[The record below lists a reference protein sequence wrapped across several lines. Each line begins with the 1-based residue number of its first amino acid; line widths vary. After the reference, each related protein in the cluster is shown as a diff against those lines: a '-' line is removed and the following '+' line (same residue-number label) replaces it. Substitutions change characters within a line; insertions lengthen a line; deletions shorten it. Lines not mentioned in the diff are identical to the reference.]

1 MSSSF
6 ESRRRKNGK
15 IIAPVITHDNAAM
28 VITMGEEEKRVG
40 ELDEWESLFTD
51 SLPGQSGRYELEP
64 VCVYIYIYI
73 CACGG
78 RCARLATCNARPKRK
93 AYFCNWA
100 MLGCWLNYTTRDGY
114 TFLLSVPLSQHG
126 ENCLP
131 RYQCRTNEV
140 GRASLLGFRVNP
152 VARDGNVSMWKEAR
166 NYCS

>member
-15 IIAPVITHDNAAM
+15 IIAPPITHDNAAM

-73 CACGG
+73 CACGWLRVMHG
-78 RCARLATCNARPKRK
+78 RNGRHT
-93 AYFCNWA
+93 
-100 MLGCWLNYTTRDGY
+100 
-114 TFLLSVPLSQHG
+114 SVIGP
-126 ENCLP
+126 
-131 RYQCRTNEV
+131 
-140 GRASLLGFRVNP
+140 
-152 VARDGNVSMWKEAR
+152 
-166 NYCS
+166 CSVVD

>member
-1 MSSSF
+1 MNG
-6 ESRRRKNGK
+6 SRFSRTLCPAKVVDTNS
-15 IIAPVITHDNAAM
+15 N
-28 VITMGEEEKRVG
+28 
-40 ELDEWESLFTD
+40 
-51 SLPGQSGRYELEP
+51 Q
-64 VCVYIYIYI
+64 CVYIYIYI

>member
-73 CACGG
+73 YIYIYARAVAVVQGWLRVMHG
-78 RCARLATCNARPKRK
+78 RNGRHT
-93 AYFCNWA
+93 
-100 MLGCWLNYTTRDGY
+100 
-114 TFLLSVPLSQHG
+114 SVIGPCSV
-126 ENCLP
+126 
-131 RYQCRTNEV
+131 V
-140 GRASLLGFRVNP
+140 G
-152 VARDGNVSMWKEAR
+152 
-166 NYCS
+166 

>member
-1 MSSSF
+1 M
-6 ESRRRKNGK
+6 
-15 IIAPVITHDNAAM
+15 
-28 VITMGEEEKRVG
+28 RV
-40 ELDEWESLFTD
+40 
-51 SLPGQSGRYELEP
+51 
-64 VCVYIYIYI
+64 
-73 CACGG
+73 
-78 RCARLATCNARPKRK
+78 RLATCNARPKRK

>member
-64 VCVYIYIYI
+64 VCVYIYIYMRVRWPL
-73 CACGG
+73 C
-78 RCARLATCNARPKRK
+78 K
-93 AYFCNWA
+93 A
-100 MLGCWLNYTTRDGY
+100 GY
-114 TFLLSVPLSQHG
+114 V
-126 ENCLP
+126 
-131 RYQCRTNEV
+131 
-140 GRASLLGFRVNP
+140 
-152 VARDGNVSMWKEAR
+152 
-166 NYCS
+166 